1 MHSPGSSTWSR
12 CAMTAAAATMALLLT
27 ASCTAGATEPA
38 PATSDVSADSPD
50 TPAAVVPEPAVAP
63 EPVELPGGGRQLFPG
78 RRLVALYGHPG
89 SPGLGALGEQG
100 PDAAID
106 RVRHLAAQYQEFSD
120 VPVVPTFELIAT
132 VAHQEPGPDGDYS
145 GEASVE
151 MLRPWVEKA
160 QQAGVYVLL
169 DLQPGR
175 ARFVDQ
181 ARIYAELLEFP
192 NVGLALDPEW
202 KLEPGQYPLQRVGSV
217 DAVEIEEVK
226 ALLDG
231 IVTAGDLPQKLLL
244 LHQFQLQ
251 MVRGLERVELSQPGV
266 QVLVHMDG
274 QGGPAAKE
282 ETWAAVRDA
291 LPIGTPLGWK
301 NFYDEDTPMFTPA
314 ETMLRQPQ
322 PLMVS
327 YQ

>member
-1 MHSPGSSTWSR
+1 MIHSPGPPTCSR
-12 CAMTAAAATMALLLT
+12 YAAAAAAAVMALLLT
-27 ASCTAGATEPA
+27 AGCTAGALVAQPA
-38 PATSDVSADSPD
+38 PTTSDVSADSPD
-50 TPAAVVPEPAVAP
+50 APEAVVP

-132 VAHQEPGPDGDYS
+132 VAHQAPGPDGDYS

-175 ARFVDQ
+175 ARFVEQ
-181 ARIYAELLEFP
+181 AKIYAELLEFP

-217 DAVEIEEVK
+217 DAVEVEEVK

-291 LPIGTPLGWK
+291 LPLGTPLGWK

>member
-1 MHSPGSSTWSR
+1 MHSPGSPTCSR
-12 CAMTAAAATMALLLT
+12 YAAAAAVMALLLT
-27 ASCTAGATEPA
+27 AGCTAGASVTQPA
-38 PATSDVSADSPD
+38 PAMSDVSADSPD
-50 TPAAVVPEPAVAP
+50 TPAAVVP

-89 SPGLGALGEQG
+89 APGLGALGEQG

-106 RVRHLAAQYQEFSD
+106 RVRHLAAQYQEFSE

-132 VAHQEPGPDGDYS
+132 VAHQAPGPDGDYS

-175 ARFVDQ
+175 TRFVDQ
-181 ARIYAELLEFP
+181 ARIYAELLAFP

-202 KLEPGQYPLQRVGSV
+202 KLEPGQYPLERVGSV

-266 QVLVHMDG
+266 QILVHMDG
-274 QGGPAAKE
+274 QGGPSAKE
-282 ETWAAVRDA
+282 ETWAAVRDS
-291 LPIGTPLGWK
+291 LPVGTPLGWK